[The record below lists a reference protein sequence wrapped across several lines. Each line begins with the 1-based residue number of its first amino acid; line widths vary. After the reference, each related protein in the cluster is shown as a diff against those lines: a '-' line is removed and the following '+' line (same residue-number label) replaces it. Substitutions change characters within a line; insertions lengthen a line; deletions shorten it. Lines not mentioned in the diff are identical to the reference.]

1 MQRHK
6 NDQFFNKAE
15 LIKRAWKK
23 ICSQLCNEKALNIL
37 KSDTHQILTNCS
49 IHNTTRI
56 PRRWF
61 SRGINIKISP
71 LS

>member
-1 MQRHK
+1 MSV
-6 NDQFFNKAE
+6 E
-15 LIKRAWKK
+15 K

-49 IHNTTRI
+49 IHNTTCI

-61 SRGINIKISP
+61 SSCINIKSPAKKISP
-71 LS
+71 LFVNNARHIKNQNY